1 MKRKLTIVIV
11 DEHGA
16 DLPVFK
22 RLTREF
28 PGSHVMCFPQ
38 LEPAERECAV
48 HPPDIFVIDDAVPE
62 AIARTFDRHFRE
74 HPGLGDALIVLMS
87 ARGGPLPDQS
97 RRAGVDVFLPKPV
110 DTKFFLQMLHQAVE
124 LRAAR
129 AAIAAQRI
137 VP

>member
-1 MKRKLTIVIV
+1 
-11 DEHGA
+11 
-16 DLPVFK
+16 
-22 RLTREF
+22 
-28 PGSHVMCFPQ
+28 
-38 LEPAERECAV
+38 
-48 HPPDIFVIDDAVPE
+48 
-62 AIARTFDRHFRE
+62 
-74 HPGLGDALIVLMS
+74 LGDALIVLMS